1 MDPDWNDPV
10 YDEYLSTGVDPT
22 GCDLDSDCIQDTYSE
37 EYIDSEGNVY
47 ESYEA
52 YCNSPNLDEYT
63 IMLKLH
69 AGTRIPQNDWERKLL
84 SEMREIEASGKQIDF
99 SENIW

>member
-1 MDPDWNDPV
+1 MAVAFSPSPMTRKPYKDPD
-10 YDEYLSTGVDPT
+10 
-22 GCDLDSDCIQDTYSE
+22 
-37 EYIDSEGNVY
+37 GNVY

-52 YCNSPNLDEYT
+52 YCNSPDIDHYS

-69 AGTRIPQNDWERKLL
+69 AGSRIPQNDWERSLL
-84 SEMREIEASGKQIDF
+84 AEMREIEASGGQIDF

>member
-1 MDPDWNDPV
+1 MNMQAYIAPD
-10 YDEYLSTGVDPT
+10 
-22 GCDLDSDCIQDTYSE
+22 
-37 EYIDSEGNVY
+37 GNVY

-52 YCNSPNLDEYT
+52 YCNSPDLDLHT

-69 AGTRIPQNDWERKLL
+69 NGIRKPQNDFERGLL
-84 SEMREIEASGKQIDF
+84 KEMQEIEARGGMVDF

>member
-1 MDPDWNDPV
+1 MYKD
-10 YDEYLSTGVDPT
+10 TGPYT
-22 GCDLDSDCIQDTYSE
+22 DSD
-37 EYIDSEGNVY
+37 GNVY

-52 YCNSPNLDEYT
+52 YCNSPGLDDYT

-69 AGTRIPQNDWERKLL
+69 AGTRKSQNEFEEHLL
-84 SEMREIEASGKQIDF
+84 QEMKDIEASGGLIDF

>member
-1 MDPDWNDPV
+1 MVGKFKDIT
-10 YDEYLSTGVDPT
+10 LCGSTRFKDAFMGAQKRLTPYT
-22 GCDLDSDCIQDTYSE
+22 DSD
-37 EYIDSEGNVY
+37 GNVY

-52 YCNSPNLDEYT
+52 YCNSPDLDDYT

-69 AGTRIPQNDWERKLL
+69 AGTRTPQNERERILL
-84 SEMREIEASGKQIDF
+84 QEMKEIEARGEMIDF